1 MSKAGRKIL
10 GSEEISRLSSTYLS
24 QGRRQ
29 EEWEITY
36 VEIDDDVL
44 KARIRMRT
52 RYISP
57 TDPGGFHLT
66 IFSTLEFLSQLAII
80 YVHVWAGLTE
90 KTREGWMLECSIN
103 SKQSI
108 RDPENIQVIMKIPL
122 IRNIRNKII
131 VTAESRVFDD
141 NGQFQASMKCIL
153 S

>member
-10 GSEEISRLSSTYLS
+10 STEEISRLSSRYLS
-24 QGRRQ
+24 QGRKQ

-36 VEIDDDVL
+36 LEIDDNVL
-44 KARIRMRT
+44 KAKIRMRT
-52 RYISP
+52 HYISP

-103 SKQSI
+103 SKQAI
-108 RDPENIQVIMKIPL
+108 RDEDNIQVLMQIPL
-122 IRNIRNKII
+122 IRNIKNKII
-131 VTAESRVFDD
+131 VEAESEVFDD
-141 NGQFQASMKCIL
+141 NGLFQARMKCIL

>member
-10 GSEEISRLSSTYLS
+10 STEEISRLSSTYLS
-24 QGRRQ
+24 QGRKQ
-29 EEWEITY
+29 EDWEITY
-36 VEIDDDVL
+36 LEIDDNVL
-44 KARIRMRT
+44 NARIRMRT

-90 KTREGWMLECSIN
+90 KTREGWMLECSVN
-103 SKQSI
+103 SKQAI
-108 RDPENIQVIMKIPL
+108 RDPENIQVRMEIPS
-122 IRNIRNKII
+122 IRNIKNKII
-131 VTAESRVFDD
+131 VVAESRVFDQD
-141 NGQFQASMKCIL
+141 GLFEARMKCIL